1 MIIACLGWGSLI
13 WDPRTLPIRRV
24 WFEDG
29 PFAPVEFSR
38 LSSDGRITLVIDRG
52 AAPVRLMWAQMAS
65 TELDEARAALR
76 DREQITAKEWN
87 AFIGAWKRG
96 DPAPDTIPEISG
108 WAEARGIDGV
118 VWTALG
124 PKFDGL
130 EKGDRPSV
138 EQVIAYL
145 SGLTGPRREHAKNY
159 IEQTPRQIDTE
170 YRRRIEASLGWG
182 LPGGVTRSTRSC
194 FPASPWSISRQ
205 TQSS

>member
-52 AAPVRLMWAQMAS
+52 AAPVRIMWAQMTS

-76 DREQITAKEWN
+76 DREQITAKEWDQ
-87 AFIGAWKRG
+87 FIGTWKRG
-96 DPAPDTIPEISG
+96 DPAPDSIPEISP
-108 WAEARGIDGV
+108 WAETRGIEAA

-124 PKFDGL
+124 PNFEGI
-130 EKGDRPSV
+130 EKGGRPSV

-159 IEQTPRQIDTE
+159 VEQTPRQIDTG
-170 YRRRIEASLGWG
+170 YRRRIEASLGWVYR
-182 LPGGVTRSTRSC
+182 GV
-194 FPASPWSISRQ
+194 
-205 TQSS
+205 